1 MVDQYVQAGENPP
14 ASLGSSSHT
23 DVYAKIAWRLVPLLI
38 FIFILAWLDRVNI
51 GFAKLQMLQDLK
63 FSDAVY
69 GLGAGIFFIGY
80 FLFEIPSNLLMHRIG
95 ARKTMMRITVCW
107 GVVSTLMMF
116 VKTPMSFY
124 ALRFL
129 LGVCEAG
136 FFPGVILY
144 LTYWFPSK
152 RRAKVNALFMTSFA
166 LAGAVGGPIA
176 GTIMSMMGNVGGMAS
191 WQWLFLLEGIP
202 SILAGLFLVR
212 MLPDRPANAAWLNEH
227 EKASVTGELE
237 AEKKLIVAHS
247 SLLSVM
253 KNPHL
258 WLCAAI
264 FFCLVGGNAII
275 SFWVPSVIKELGE
288 QNVLLIGI
296 LSSVPFALGAVAMVL
311 NGSHSDRTGERR
323 LHCAGFSLLAV
334 FGLAMTGVMLASA
347 KIAFLMLVV
356 AGIGVLGAMPVF
368 WSFPA
373 SFLKDEAAAGGIGVI
388 NAVANLSGFF
398 APVAMGYLRTTTGS
412 VASGLYLAAGLECIA
427 ALLILTFVKRTPK

>member
-1 MVDQYVQAGENPP
+1 
-14 ASLGSSSHT
+14 
-23 DVYAKIAWRLVPLLI
+23 
-38 FIFILAWLDRVNI
+38 
-51 GFAKLQMLQDLK
+51 MLQDLK